1 MKIRYPI
8 ILTLSCILLLGT
20 SGCQVG
26 SKGQVLRAD
35 QRQVFRAHQGQVT
48 LRSFQTRAFATTD
61 KRMTLRTVIATLQ
74 DLGFLVDEA
83 DETLGSVT
91 ATKLDG
97 YTLRLTVTVRPR
109 SATQLLVRA
118 NAQYNLRAIEDP
130 QPYQDFFT
138 ALQKAMF
145 LTAHAVY

>member
-1 MKIRYPI
+1 MRFLSPI
-8 ILTLSCILLLGT
+8 VLILTCLVLLGT
-20 SGCQVG
+20 SGCHVSSQ
-26 SKGQVLRAD
+26 QVLRAD
-35 QRQVFRAHQGQVT
+35 HSQVA

-74 DLGFLVDEA
+74 DLGFLVETADEA
-83 DETLGSVT
+83 LGSVT

-97 YTLRLTVTVRPR
+97 YTVRLTVTVRPR
-109 SATQLLVRA
+109 DATQLLVRA
-118 NAQYNLRAIEDP
+118 SAQYNLRVIEDP
-130 QPYQDFFT
+130 KPYQDFFT

>member
-1 MKIRYPI
+1 MTVRSPVI
-8 ILTLSCILLLGT
+8 IIVVVYVLLLGT
-20 SGCQVG
+20 SGCHMG
-26 SKGQVLRAD
+26 SKGQILRAD
-35 QRQVFRAHQGQVT
+35 KSQVE

-74 DLGFLVDEA
+74 DLGFVVDEA
-83 DETLGSVT
+83 DGVLGSVS

-97 YTLRLTVTVRPR
+97 YRLRLTVIVRPR
-109 SATQLLVRA
+109 GETQLLVRA
-118 NAQYNLRAIEDP
+118 SAQYNLRVIEDP

-138 ALQKAMF
+138 ALQQAMF